1 MDGSSRIPFLSL
13 KDAVITMGSCIWP
26 KLLSLV
32 RDDRAFFKIMLSKM
46 FLVSSLRYVTSDLV
60 TKSRSLGRGDL
71 GTTRLVTSSTVAKK
85 TIIS

>member
-1 MDGSSRIPFLSL
+1 
-13 KDAVITMGSCIWP
+13 MGSCIWP

-32 RDDRAFFKIMLSKM
+32 RDDKAFFKIMLSKM

-60 TKSRSLGRGDL
+60 TKSHSFGRGDL

>member
-1 MDGSSRIPFLSL
+1 
-13 KDAVITMGSCIWP
+13 MGSCIWP
-26 KLLSLV
+26 KLLYLV
-32 RDDRAFFKIMLSKM
+32 SDDGAFFKIMLSKM